1 MQSGIGSSGSYMP
14 PTQEVMNVFY
24 PKIDETA
31 LMPISAVRKMLRV
44 DPGYL
49 DTDDCPYSEAV
60 KAFFRAETTEDEEL
74 GVIDTS
80 KDPFELLEQQIDDAI
95 SSLNKLQNQLEPREK
110 VAFLKVKMALIQQAL
125 DMKGRLLTMREF
137 SNFQNTIMTF
147 LEDNFDKDKV
157 ADLKEKLK

>member
-1 MQSGIGSSGSYMP
+1 M
-14 PTQEVMNVFY
+14 TFF

-31 LMPISAVRKMLRV
+31 LMPINAVRQMLKV
-44 DPGYL
+44 DPTYL
-49 DTDDCPYSEAV
+49 DQEACPYSEAV
-60 KAFFRAETTEDEEL
+60 KAFFRASGEDEEEL
-74 GVIDTS
+74 EDIDTS
-80 KDPFELLEQQIDDAI
+80 KDPFEVLEIQIDEAI
-95 SSLNKLQNQLEPREK
+95 SSLNKLQNLLEPKDK
-110 VAFLKVKMALIQQAL
+110 VAFLKVKMSLIQQAL